1 MGVLVQIRDVPED
14 VHRVLKARAAEAGQS
29 LSEFLRMELAKIAT
43 RPTQDEILRRV
54 RSRTP
59 VRLSKTPAEIIRE
72 IREAG

>member
-1 MGVLVQIRDVPED
+1 MGVLVQVRDVPDD

-29 LSEFLRMELAKIAT
+29 LSEFLRIELEKVAT
-43 RPTQDEILRRV
+43 RPPQEEVLRRV

-72 IREAG
+72 LRDAG